1 MDGTREDII
10 SKIKRWIHDGDSDHP
25 ICWLNGPAGFG
36 KSSVSQTIGEYC
48 DSNKLMAA
56 GFFFAREVQHRSTIA
71 HLVPTLAYQLSNF
84 VPATRPFLQQTLG
97 SNPYIVKQSIRHQFQ
112 KLMVEPILAVGNP
125 AATPM
130 VIIIDALDE
139 CGDNEL
145 MAESVDFIINACL
158 ENRDFPFR
166 FFLTSRPEKNLQKKL
181 EAFATR
187 SIIYS
192 LDLRNFDASD
202 DIRKFLRSHFFTVQE
217 HTQKLMRGIPRPWP
231 SNSDI
236 EPLVEKAGGSFR
248 RAFEFTKFIDNE
260 AEVGGKAE
268 FRQQRLS
275 FGLSRIIGPLR
286 SSSQQISVARSDS
299 ISSISPILQETT
311 PMAAEG
317 SRRTIGVAGSARAER
332 LQTHIFEPAVSN
344 NHSQAEDCFTETTTL
359 EGLIENLILPCAPI
373 SFRF

>member
-1 MDGTREDII
+1 
-10 SKIKRWIHDGDSDHP
+10 
-25 ICWLNGPAGFG
+25 
-36 KSSVSQTIGEYC
+36 
-48 DSNKLMAA
+48 MAA
-56 GFFFAREVQHRSTIA
+56 GFFFTREVQHRSTIA

-97 SNPYIVKQSIRHQFQ
+97 SDPSIVTKSISHQFQ
-112 KLMVEPILAVGNP
+112 KLMVEPILAVGNS
-125 AATPM
+125 AAKPT

-139 CGDNEL
+139 CGDKEL
-145 MAESVDFIINACL
+145 MAESVEFIINACL

-166 FFLTSRPEKNLQKKL
+166 FFLTSRLEEHLQKKL
-181 EAFATR
+181 EASAAR
-187 SIIYS
+187 STIYP

-202 DIRKFLRSHFFTVQE
+202 DIRKFLRSHFFTVHE

-248 RAFEFTKFIDNE
+248 RAFEFTKIIDDG
-260 AEVGGKAE
+260 AEVPRQNLVLDLGGKAE

-275 FGLSRIIGPLR
+275 SRLSRIVRPSR
-286 SSSQQISVARSDS
+286 SSSQQISASASKHVPTSS
-299 ISSISPILQETT
+299 ISSISPILQEPT

-317 SRRTIGVAGSARAER
+317 SRRTFGVAGSAQAER
-332 LQTHIFEPAVSN
+332 LRTHNFEPAVSN
-344 NHSQAEDCFTETTTL
+344 NHSWAEDCFTETTTL